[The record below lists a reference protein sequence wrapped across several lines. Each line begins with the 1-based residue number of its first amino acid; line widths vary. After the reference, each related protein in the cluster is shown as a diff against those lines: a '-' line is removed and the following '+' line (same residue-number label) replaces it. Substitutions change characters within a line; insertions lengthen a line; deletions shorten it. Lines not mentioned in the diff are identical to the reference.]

1 MPMLS
6 DDRECITRLTQGDE
20 AAYAHVFR
28 TWYAPLVRF
37 VEALLRQRDEAEEVA
52 QEVMLELWNRRAQLD
67 PERSVQ
73 AWLFR
78 AARNRAL
85 NVVRHRKVVQQSE
98 PVLEAR
104 SGDSTPSDMGAMEHE
119 LEAAL
124 QQAIT
129 ELPPRCREVFM
140 LSREQGLRNADIAT
154 QLGISV
160 KAVEGQIGRALR
172 ALRERLR
179 PWLPPGRE
187 L

>member
-1 MPMLS
+1 MLS

-20 AAYAHVFR
+20 AAYALVFR

-37 VEALLRQRDEAEEVA
+37 AEALLRQRDEAEEVA
-52 QEVMLELWNRRAQLD
+52 HEVMLELWNRRAQLD
-67 PERSVQ
+67 PERPVQ

-98 PVLEAR
+98 PVIASLTRENA
-104 SGDSTPSDMGAMEHE
+104 PSDARVVARE

-124 QQAIT
+124 HEAIAD
-129 ELPPRCREVFM
+129 LPPRCREVFV
-140 LSREQGLRNADIAT
+140 LSRRDGLRNSEIAT

-160 KAVEGQIGRALR
+160 KGVEGQIGRALR

>member
-1 MPMLS
+1 MLT

-20 AAYAHVFR
+20 AAYALVFR

-67 PERSVQ
+67 PERPVQ

-98 PVLEAR
+98 PSVTALTRDVA
-104 SGDSTPSDMGAMEHE
+104 PSDALAVEQE
-119 LEAAL
+119 LDAAL
-124 QQAIT
+124 HEALA
-129 ELPPRCREVFM
+129 ELPPRCRAVFS
-140 LSREQGLRNADIAT
+140 LSRGEGLRNSEIAT
-154 QLGISV
+154 RLGISV

-172 ALRERLR
+172 ELRERLR

>member
-1 MPMLS
+1 MLN

-20 AAYAHVFR
+20 AAYAQVFR

-37 VEALLRQRDEAEEVA
+37 VDALLRQRDEAEEVA
-52 QEVMLELWNRRAQLD
+52 QEVMLELWNRRAHLD
-67 PERSVQ
+67 PERPVQ

-98 PVLEAR
+98 PVIASLT
-104 SGDSTPSDMGAMEHE
+104 GDATPSDRAVVEHE

-124 QQAIT
+124 HEAIA
-129 ELPPRCREVFM
+129 ELPPRCREVFVR
-140 LSREQGLRNADIAT
+140 SRSDGLRNTEIAAA
-154 QLGISV
+154 LGISV
-160 KAVEGQIGRALR
+160 KAVEAQIGRALR
-172 ALRERLR
+172 TLRERLR

>member
-1 MPMLS
+1 MLS

-20 AAYAHVFR
+20 AAYALVFR

-52 QEVMLELWNRRAQLD
+52 QEVLLELWNRRSQLD
-67 PERSVQ
+67 PERPVQ

-98 PVLEAR
+98 PVIASLTGESA
-104 SGDSTPSDMGAMEHE
+104 PSDTRVVEHE

-124 QQAIT
+124 HEAIAD
-129 ELPPRCREVFM
+129 LPPRCREVFE
-140 LSREQGLRNADIAT
+140 LSRRDGLRNAEIAS

>member
-1 MPMLS
+1 MLN
-6 DDRECITRLTQGDE
+6 DDRECISRLTQGDE
-20 AAYAHVFR
+20 AAYALVFR

-67 PERSVQ
+67 PERPVQ

-98 PVLEAR
+98 PVVAALT
-104 SGDSTPSDMGAMEHE
+104 GDTAPSDAAAVEHE
-119 LEAAL
+119 LDAAL
-124 QQAIT
+124 HEAIA
-129 ELPPRCREVFM
+129 ELPPRCREVFL
-140 LSREQGLRNADIAT
+140 LSRSEGLRNAEIAD

-172 ALRERLR
+172 GLRERLR